1 MLEVKNM
8 IIVLKK
14 DHLALFSLLCVM
26 GVCLYLFGTVGVEE
40 QQVVAS
46 DKKTVIIDAGHGG
59 EDPGAV
65 SDYSGACEKDINLT
79 IAKSVEALLKKD
91 GYNVLMT
98 RTEDKLVYPAE
109 TTGYTAKRKAD
120 LTRRKEFIDSSDAS
134 IAVCIHLNKFQKT
147 QYWGAQT
154 FYPHNSDESK
164 RLAESIQA
172 QIKKTA
178 DPQNERAALVRGK
191 PNDLPIM
198 LFRDLVKPTVV
209 VECGFLSNEEDE
221 KRLTT
226 KEYQDKLALAVKD
239 GIIEY
244 LK

>member
-1 MLEVKNM
+1 M

-14 DHLALFSLLCVM
+14 DHLALLSLLCVM

-40 QQVVAS
+40 KAVAS
-46 DKKTVIIDAGHGG
+46 ADKKTIIIDAGHGG

-65 SDYSGACEKDINLT
+65 SDISGVCEKDVNLA
-79 IAKSVEALLKKD
+79 IAKAVEGLLKKD
-91 GYNVLMT
+91 GYKILMT
-98 RTEDKLVYPAE
+98 RTEDKLEYPAD

-120 LTRRKEFIDSSDAS
+120 LTRRKEFIDAS
-134 IAVCIHLNKFQKT
+134 EACIAVSIHLNKFQKT

-164 RLAESIQA
+164 RLAECIQA

-178 DPQNERAALVRGK
+178 DPSNERAALVRGK

-198 LFRDLVKPTVV
+198 IFRDLVKPTVV
-209 VECGFLSNEEDE
+209 VECGFLSNTEDE
-221 KRLTT
+221 KRLNT
-226 KEYQDKLALAVKD
+226 KEYQDKLAVAIKD

-244 LK
+244 VKQL